1 MNPENTMD
9 VEKNAHKDKRVT
21 HGDDGSTQH
30 LRGRYDGSTGRS
42 QAPQRIFKRLTLIIE
57 ATCFFHNFS
66 SPPFFSTVEHP
77 FKILSA
83 VCTGG
88 PAPDVYIRPRAM
100 RNCLLKVLEF
110 KL

>member
-42 QAPQRIFKRLTLIIE
+42 QAPQ
-57 ATCFFHNFS
+57 
-66 SPPFFSTVEHP
+66 
-77 FKILSA
+77 
-83 VCTGG
+83 
-88 PAPDVYIRPRAM
+88 
-100 RNCLLKVLEF
+100 
-110 KL
+110 